1 MSAKQDLE
9 LTIRTATVIK
19 SMSQLVGM
27 HDMRLAKMVL
37 REAAVQVM
45 ELSEFID
52 KCNGQGKRADEVK
65 P

>member
-1 MSAKQDLE
+1 MSMSAKQHLE

-27 HDMRLAKMVL
+27 HDMKLAKMVL

-52 KCNGQGKRADEVK
+52 KCNAQGKSGEQQ
-65 P
+65 

>member
-1 MSAKQDLE
+1 MSAKQHLE

-19 SMSQLVGM
+19 SLSQLVGM

-37 REAAVQVM
+37 REAAEQTM
-45 ELSEFID
+45 ELAEFID
-52 KCNGQGKRADEVK
+52 KCNAQGKEVN